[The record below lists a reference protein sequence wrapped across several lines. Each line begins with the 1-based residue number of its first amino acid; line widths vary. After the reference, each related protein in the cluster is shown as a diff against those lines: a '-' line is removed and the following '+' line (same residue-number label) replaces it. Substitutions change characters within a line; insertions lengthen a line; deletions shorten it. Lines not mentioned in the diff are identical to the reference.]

1 MWYSIVYSHTLSLNE
16 FNLHTKFSL
25 KWINPRCLFT
35 PVGVYWK
42 HWEGKKRLH
51 PEDKIYSVIVC
62 VLLSHDS
69 WHFQVMF
76 SVPVAGVV
84 RPEDKMI
91 RATTEELDEMFLQ
104 PIPHKKLND
113 TTYRFFCV
121 HVCVCCACMQMDA
134 CIAHIV
140 LNVHTSHRSWA
151 VA

>member
-1 MWYSIVYSHTLSLNE
+1 
-16 FNLHTKFSL
+16 
-25 KWINPRCLFT
+25 
-35 PVGVYWK
+35 
-42 HWEGKKRLH
+42 
-51 PEDKIYSVIVC
+51 
-62 VLLSHDS
+62 
-69 WHFQVMF
+69 MF

-140 LNVHTSHRSWA
+140 LNVHTSHRS
-151 VA
+151 